1 MSIAVKSVPVAE
13 PSSPLAARYH
23 ARGLRDN
30 TLNYLEELAQQGDF
44 LRIRFGPISAYF
56 VNHPDLVRDVLVTQA
71 SKFYKPAPIKRT
83 VEGLI
88 GYNLFSSDGDV
99 WRVLRKAMQPAFHA
113 KRIASY
119 GDLMTR
125 MTQETVASWDEGA
138 VLDIPA
144 QMMDLTLGITTKAL
158 FNRDLRDDQAGEAV
172 LRFLELFNERITSP
186 NVLPSWFPTNANREM
201 RDAIQIGDDLL
212 QPIIEARRASGE
224 DEGDLLSMLIMA
236 QSADDTGVLTDHQ
249 VRNEILNLFAAGYE
263 VVAYSATF
271 ALYCISQHREVEARL
286 LEELDSVLGG
296 RSASAD
302 DLAKLPYL
310 EQVIKEAMRLYPVT
324 TLVGRQANEDVML
337 DGYTIPK
344 NAGVIVAPWT
354 LHRHPDFWE
363 DALAFKPERFAP
375 DAEAQQHKHA
385 YIPFSTGPRI
395 CIGNAFAM
403 MQLQLNLATI
413 LQTYRLKTPDDYV
426 FEPMFRFNTR
436 PKHGLPM
443 QVLRR

>member
-1 MSIAVKSVPVAE
+1 MRVACAMT
-13 PSSPLAARYH
+13 PSTIWKDSPTKAI
-23 ARGLRDN
+23 
-30 TLNYLEELAQQGDF
+30 F

-296 RSASAD
+296 RPASAD

-324 TLVGRQANEDVML
+324 TLVGTASQ
-337 DGYTIPK
+337 
-344 NAGVIVAPWT
+344 
-354 LHRHPDFWE
+354 
-363 DALAFKPERFAP
+363 
-375 DAEAQQHKHA
+375 
-385 YIPFSTGPRI
+385 
-395 CIGNAFAM
+395 
-403 MQLQLNLATI
+403 
-413 LQTYRLKTPDDYV
+413 
-426 FEPMFRFNTR
+426 
-436 PKHGLPM
+436 
-443 QVLRR
+443 